1 MKLLT
6 ALFILLLPLTAHA
19 QGLQGTWQGTLNA
32 GAMKLALVLHI
43 AADKCTL
50 DSPDQGA
57 KGIECQTVFLSDDSV
72 NVTVASIAASYTGK
86 LVGDELHG
94 TFKQMGYP
102 LKLNL
107 KRGEI
112 KRNRPQTPQPP
123 FPYQTEEVTFTN
135 GDITLAGTLT
145 TPSPDNPSPSL
156 PKGEGE
162 TPPLVVMVSGS
173 GLQNRDEEMFEH
185 RPFAVL
191 ADRLA
196 RQGIAS
202 LRYDDRGFGLS
213 SGDATKATTP
223 DFAADAAAAI
233 TFARE
238 RGYKRVGII
247 GHSEGGSIAFMLAAQ
262 GKPDFIVTLAA
273 PGLRGDS
280 IIVRQNYDIAR
291 LAGQPVSYEQCEALL
306 PTIRQQMAGNPWYM
320 WFLDYDPADDIAATG
335 CPALIL
341 GGEKDMQVNA
351 ERNLATI
358 RLHLKQSAEIKS
370 YPDLNHLFQHCTTG
384 SPTEYGQ
391 IEETFAEEVMT
402 DIAEWILQSE
412 K

>member
-1 MKLLT
+1 MRKNVITVLLT
-6 ALFILLLPLTAHA
+6 LLSLGIAA
-19 QGLQGTWQGTLNA
+19 QGLQGSWSGQLDV
-32 GAMKLALVLHI
+32 GAAKLTLVLHI
-43 AADKCTL
+43 DTAGCTL

-72 NVTVASIAASYTGK
+72 SLSVPSIAATYNGR
-86 LVGDELHG
+86 LVGDQLRG
-94 TFKQMGYP
+94 VFKQMGYP
-102 LKLNL
+102 LKLNM
-107 KRGEI
+107 KRGEV

-123 FPYQTEEVTFTN
+123 YPYPTEEVTFTN

-145 TPSPDNPSPSL
+145 APSQRPADCC
-156 PKGEGE
+156 
-162 TPPLVVMVSGS
+162 VVMVTGS
-173 GLQNRDEEMFEH
+173 GQQNRDEELFEH
-185 RPFAVL
+185 KPFAVL

-202 LRYDDRGFGLS
+202 LRYDDRGCGQS
-213 SGDATKATTP
+213 TGDATKSTTP
-223 DFAADAAAAI
+223 DFCADAAAAI
-233 TFARE
+233 EYARE
-238 RGYKRVGII
+238 KGFKHVGVI

-280 IIVRQNYDIAR
+280 IIVCQNYDLAR
-291 LAGQPVSYEQCEALL
+291 LSGQMVSYEQCQALV

-320 WFLDYDPADDIAATG
+320 WFLDYDPAADTARIN

-341 GGEKDMQVNA
+341 NGGKDTQVNA
-351 ERNLATI
+351 ERNLAAI
-358 RLHLKQSAEIKS
+358 RKHLKQSAETKV

-384 SPTEYGQ
+384 LPTEYGQ
-391 IEETFAEEVMT
+391 IEETFAEEVMA
-402 DIAEWILQSE
+402 DIAAWILRQV

>member
-1 MKLLT
+1 MRKNVITVLLT
-6 ALFILLLPLTAHA
+6 LLSLGIAA
-19 QGLQGTWQGTLNA
+19 QGLQDSWSGQLDV
-32 GAMKLALVLHI
+32 GAAKLALVLHI
-43 AADKCTL
+43 DTTGCTL

-72 NVTVASIAASYTGK
+72 SLSVPSIAATYNGR
-86 LVGDELHG
+86 LVGDQLRG
-94 TFKQMGYP
+94 VFKQMGYP
-102 LKLNL
+102 LKLDM
-107 KRGEI
+107 KRGEV

-123 FPYQTEEVTFTN
+123 YPYPTEEVTFTN

-145 TPSPDNPSPSL
+145 APSQRPADCC
-156 PKGEGE
+156 
-162 TPPLVVMVSGS
+162 VVMVTGS
-173 GLQNRDEEMFEH
+173 GQQNRDEELFEH
-185 RPFAVL
+185 KPFAVL

-202 LRYDDRGFGLS
+202 LRYDDRGCGQS
-213 SGDATKATTP
+213 TGDATKSTTP
-223 DFAADAAAAI
+223 DFCADAAAAI
-233 TFARE
+233 AFARE
-238 RGYKRVGII
+238 RGYKHVGVI

-280 IIVRQNYDIAR
+280 IIVCQNYDLAR
-291 LAGQPVSYEQCEALL
+291 LSGQPVTYEQCQALM

-320 WFLDYDPADDIAATG
+320 WFLDYDPAADIARIN

-341 GGEKDMQVNA
+341 NGGKDTQVNA
-351 ERNLATI
+351 ERNLAAI
-358 RLHLKQSAEIKS
+358 RKHLKQSAETKV

-384 SPTEYGQ
+384 LPTEYGQ
-391 IEETFAEEVMT
+391 IEETFAEEVMA
-402 DIAEWILQSE
+402 DIAAWILRQV